1 MADELDPGQAVD
13 RSSGEPPDRNGNQ
26 DYKGTGWAFPPRF
39 GRGGAS
45 VEMVSGD
52 DDILESLRLLLAT
65 EPGERIMRPDFG
77 CKLSAFLFEEI
88 DQGLINRITRTV
100 SDAILNHEP
109 RVTLEQVEVTRGTDS
124 TGEVTVRVSYRS
136 RLTNSRYNLV
146 YPFYLREAVPDPAKE
161 GN

>member
-1 MADELDPGQAVD
+1 MSSEPKQGQD
-13 RSSGEPPDRNGNQ
+13 FQ
-26 DYKGTGWAFPPRF
+26 GTGWAFPPRF

-65 EPGERIMRPDFG
+65 EPGERVMRPSFG
-77 CKLSAFLFEEI
+77 CNLSAFVFEEV
-88 DQGLINRITRTV
+88 DQSLISHITRTV

-109 RVTLEQVEVTRGTDS
+109 RVILEQVDVTRGSDS
-124 TGEVTVRVSYRS
+124 TGSVMVRVSYRS

-146 YPFYLREAVPDPAKE
+146 YPFYLREAALDPTA
-161 GN
+161 GGS

>member
-1 MADELDPGQAVD
+1 MSSEPKQGQD
-13 RSSGEPPDRNGNQ
+13 H
-26 DYKGTGWAFPPRF
+26 KGVGWAFPPRF

-65 EPGERIMRPDFG
+65 EPGERVMRPSFG
-77 CKLSAFLFEEI
+77 CNLSAFVFEEV
-88 DQGLINRITRTV
+88 DQGLISRITRTV

-109 RVTLEQVEVTRGTDS
+109 RVILEQVEVARGADS
-124 TGEVTVRVSYRS
+124 TGSVMVRISYRS

-146 YPFYLREAVPDPAKE
+146 YPFYLREAALDPTSV
-161 GN
+161 GS